1 MKKLKGRNI
10 LNKVL
15 SITPIILLIVIW
27 QIAAMLG
34 LTNKLLP
41 SPYAIYIEATRI
53 FTVEF
58 AGNNIWMH
66 IYYSMKRVL
75 IAYGLAFITGLPL
88 GLYMGWNRTFDKIVK
103 PIFELLRPIP
113 PIAWIPLAI
122 LWLGIGE
129 GPKIFICYIGS
140 FVIFV
145 LNSYTGMRYTD
156 KLLIDATR
164 TYGATR
170 KQQFFNVALPA
181 SLPSIFAGVQNAL
194 SMSWMCVLAAEMVG
208 AREGIGYIILN
219 GMDLNRP
226 AMIIVGMIII
236 GIIGTILA
244 IAMRWLERVMCP
256 WRRDLV

>member
-1 MKKLKGRNI
+1 MKKIKVSTI
-10 LNKVL
+10 VNKLL
-15 SITPIILLIVIW
+15 SILPIVLLIVIW
-27 QIAAMLG
+27 QILSMMG
-34 LTNKLLP
+34 FTSKLLP
-41 SPYAIYIEATRI
+41 SPYEIYKEAARM
-53 FTVEF
+53 FTVKL
-58 AGNNIWMH
+58 AGISIWMH
-66 IYYSMKRVL
+66 MFYSLKRVL
-75 IAYGLAFITGLPL
+75 IAYGLALITGVPL

-122 LWLGIGE
+122 LWLGVGE
-129 GPKIFICYIGS
+129 GPKVFICFVGS

-164 TYGATR
+164 TYGATT

-208 AREGIGYIILN
+208 AREGVGYIILN

-226 AMIIVGMIII
+226 TMIIVGMIII
-236 GIIGTILA
+236 GVIGTILA
-244 IAMRWLERVMCP
+244 ITMRWLERGICP